1 MTEEEKVL
9 EAYDIEHNPDAD
21 LVGGSISI
29 AVCDMGFPDK
39 KDVKRWLEALGRRE
53 EKTKIMRIYKS
64 QLKTAN
70 IILDMLINCLHLKL
84 FDNDY

>member
-1 MTEEEKVL
+1 MKTMTEEEKAL

-39 KDVKRWLEALGRRE
+39 KDVKRWLEALERRKDQDNE
-53 EKTKIMRIYKS
+53 
-64 QLKTAN
+64 N
-70 IILDMLINCLHLKL
+70 IQIAIEDCKYYLGYVD
-84 FDNDY
+84 

>member
-1 MTEEEKVL
+1 MKTMTEEEKVL

-39 KDVKRWLEALGRRE
+39 KDVKRWLEALGRR
-53 EKTKIMRIYKS
+53 K
-64 QLKTAN
+64 
-70 IILDMLINCLHLKL
+70 D
-84 FDNDY
+84 

>member
-1 MTEEEKVL
+1 MKTMTEEEKAL

-39 KDVKRWLEALGRRE
+39 KDVKRWLEALERR
-53 EKTKIMRIYKS
+53 KD
-64 QLKTAN
+64 Q
-70 IILDMLINCLHLKL
+70 
-84 FDNDY
+84 DNEDIQIAIEDCKYYLGYAD